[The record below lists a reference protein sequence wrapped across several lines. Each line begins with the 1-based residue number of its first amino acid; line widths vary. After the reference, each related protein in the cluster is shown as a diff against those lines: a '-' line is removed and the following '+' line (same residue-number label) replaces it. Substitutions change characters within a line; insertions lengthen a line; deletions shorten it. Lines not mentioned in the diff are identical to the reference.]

1 MARAGG
7 LPLPTITEDRA
18 LGSAVIGKSLKVD
31 QGTADADS
39 GSNYYRTF
47 ASGNRKTF
55 TISVW
60 VKKCGTPGNIGD
72 DQYTLFSCG
81 GGGTGSYSGRLNF
94 NTSDQLGFKVNNPAP
109 TTHAEVTTT
118 RKFRDPSSW
127 YHIVFAAD
135 TTQGTSSNRLKLY
148 VNGVQETDFAS
159 TTYPSQDYDLYFN
172 LNVQHRIG
180 SNSLWSDLTRSYGN
194 FNGYL
199 AEYNFVDGQAL
210 DPSSFGFTD
219 PKTGV
224 WMPKRYEG
232 TYGTNGFYLDFS
244 DNTSAT
250 TLGIDKSPNGNDF
263 TPEDVSVSAGTGNDS
278 LEDTPTN
285 NFCTLNFLDKSNG
298 AKLREGA
305 LTLYTSSNDQAA
317 TGTFAVASGK
327 WYWEIDMT
335 DAEPEVGIAHDEMP
349 LSNKGTSLP
358 TNGQISFI
366 VAGADGNSNFLRVDG
381 HTQSGTGLSAQ
392 SGPGKIGI
400 ALDMDNKKIWFSNTS
415 GTYFNSGNP
424 VTGVNPAVDFS
435 STGPNYPTCAVRPI
449 VCMYQGSAKQVS
461 INCGQRPFTYTPPTG
476 FKTLTTKNLPL
487 NVPSI
492 RPQKHFDTI
501 LYTGDGSSSKTVSGL
516 EFKPDLV
523 WMKGRTSMNHALV
536 DSVRGRSSVLFP
548 NSTAVEQISSSS
560 QDLVEFNDHGFVVG
574 TPERAS
580 SSNDNGTN
588 IVAWCWKAGGAAV
601 TNTDGTIT
609 SQVSANTEA
618 GFSIMTWQG
627 TGYVSGKTIGHGL
640 GKAPKVVWA
649 KRRNISTDNWA
660 IYFND
665 GTTKISFFFNSSAA
679 INPAQASYWPA
690 NDPTSSVFYIGTDS
704 AVNGSASME
713 YVGYA
718 WAEIPGYSK
727 FGTYKGSGN
736 ANGAYVHLGFRPAWV
751 LLKNYGAGGYNWV
764 IQDGVRDTSNPTA
777 VKLYPDT
784 NAAEDTSGD
793 KIDILSDGFKLR
805 TSDAGTNAD
814 GSDYIYMAFAEQPGT
829 TPFETFPNAR

>member
-31 QGTADADS
+31 QGTADSDS
-39 GSNYYRTF
+39 GSNYSRTF

-55 TISVW
+55 TISLW

-72 DQYTLFSCG
+72 GDDSYTIISCG
-81 GGGTGSYSGRLNF
+81 GGGTGSYAGNLRF
-94 NTSDQLGFKVNNPAP
+94 GTSDQLIWSVNNPAP
-109 TTHAEVTTT
+109 SVHAKLETT
-118 RKFRDPSSW
+118 RKFRDPSAW
-127 YHIVFAAD
+127 YHIMFVAD
-135 TTQGTSSNRLKLY
+135 TTQGTNTNRLKLY
-148 VNGVQETDFAS
+148 VDGVQETDFAN

-180 SNSLWSDLTRSYGN
+180 SNSIWSDLSRSYGN
-194 FNGYL
+194 FNGYF
-199 AEYNFVDGQAL
+199 AEFHFVDGQAL

-358 TNGQISFI
+358 SNGQISFI

-392 SGPGKIGI
+392 SGPGTIGI
-400 ALDMDNKKIWFSNTS
+400 ALDMDSKKIWFSNTS
-415 GTYFNSGNP
+415 GNYFNSGNP
-424 VTGVNPAVDFS
+424 ATGVNAAVDFS

-449 VCMYQGSAKQVS
+449 VCMYQGSDKQVS

-536 DSVRGRSSVLFP
+536 DSVRGRASVLFP
-548 NSTAVEQISSSS
+548 NSDSAAQTSSSS

-574 TPERAS
+574 TPYRAS

-588 IVAWCWKAGGAAV
+588 IAAWCWKAGGATTV
-601 TNTDGTIT
+601 SNSDGSIT
-609 SQVSANTEA
+609 SSVSANQEA
-618 GFSIMTWQG
+618 GFSIVTWTG
-627 TGYVSGKTIGHGL
+627 TNGNGTVGHGL
-640 GKAPKVVWA
+640 GKAPKWVVIRRIDSTSSWVVYHEEVGNT
-649 KRRNISTDNWA
+649 KRLTLDSNATQSSASANWFNNTSPTSTTFSVGSDGGSNGSTDN
-660 IYFND
+660 
-665 GTTKISFFFNSSAA
+665 
-679 INPAQASYWPA
+679 
-690 NDPTSSVFYIGTDS
+690 
-704 AVNGSASME
+704 
-713 YVGYA
+713 YVA
-718 WAEIPGYSK
+718 WCWSEIPNYSK
-727 FGTYKGSGN
+727 FGKFKGNGN
-736 ANGAYVHLGFRPAWV
+736 ANGPFVHLGFRPALVIVKNLDTVKHWGLFDNKRAGYNV
-751 LLKNYGAGGYNWV
+751 ENYGLFPSDVSG
-764 IQDGVRDTSNPTA
+764 
-777 VKLYPDT
+777 
-784 NAAEDTSGD
+784 EDTD
-793 KIDILSDGFKLR
+793 DYIDFLSNGFKIRSTALFFNK
-805 TSDAGTNAD
+805 SDDNII
-814 GSDYIYMAFAEQPGT
+814 YIAFAEQPGA
-829 TPFETFPNAR
+829 TPYVTFPNAR